1 MAVVVEAGVEAV
13 AADEDS
19 ERTKFGLSYVLSLN
33 RPFQRR
39 PEAMKKVM
47 GRVLVLEV
55 FLARE
60 GSTQPRV

>member
-1 MAVVVEAGVEAV
+1 MAVAVEAGVEDV
-13 AADEDS
+13 AADEDF
-19 ERTKFGLSYVLSLN
+19 ERAKFGLSYVLSLN